1 MTTSDEVKS
10 RLPQKPARR
19 LRRYALPAIVLAVL
33 CAVFFWDALWLPEGY
48 ALGGNDLTNMF
59 IPWLRFAK
67 TSIQR
72 GRLPL
77 WNPTLFSGTPFVANP
92 QPGLF
97 YPPTWLA
104 LLMSPTRALA
114 LSLVFHVW
122 LAGVGMYI
130 WLRSETASGSGAFLG
145 AVVFAF
151 SGYTFARIQAGHV
164 GLFNTGA
171 WLPLILWMGKRAIE
185 WRAIE
190 WRASER
196 RSWRWAI
203 LGGAP
208 VGMAFLAGHTATF
221 IYAGLALAL
230 YLTFC
235 AWRAAPD
242 LRATLKI
249 LLPVLLLMTVI
260 GLGLGAV
267 QLLPLAELTLHS
279 NRQTVDYAFAA
290 RFSWPP
296 GYVLTL
302 LIPNFFGEPTRTGY
316 WGDGVYDEVIFY
328 VGLLPL
334 LLAVLGAQTRH
345 RLTQFLVAL
354 GLGALLL
361 ALGQYGILHPLFYR
375 FVPLFRIMRAPGRAG
390 FLFTLAAAALAG
402 LTLTA
407 LHTPDERAR
416 LLGPLKWT
424 WVWPVTGAALLLA
437 MAGFAAFAWGRES
450 NPAAGRLWHTAN
462 QIVLFVLLLIPAT
475 AWMRHAGSP
484 GKPLLAGAAIALAL
498 LDLWTFGGSIA
509 TVKSGP
515 ENAYWRIV
523 AHAIPDPETARVL
536 PWDLGDFDQNGGM
549 PYGLRSITGY
559 DPLMLERYQTFIH
572 SRHNPTARTFDLLN
586 AGYLVT
592 TAQQAFPD
600 TPDSPHLLY
609 EESGVWIYE
618 RPSALPRAWV
628 TTQMEVLDDA
638 RILAR
643 IHEADFDPRTTALV
657 STPTL
662 CASSGDPGQ
671 AEVIRDDGNRIT
683 ARVQGGGG
691 LLVFS
696 EVDYPGWRAFVDGD
710 AVPLLRANYV
720 LRALCTPAGEHEVTL
735 VYDPPLVKIGAVV
748 SGLTLLFLTGVAILT
763 GRQSGREA
771 PALRD
776 NGHPRQSPAN
786 APSPNETTPPA
797 ADSCRAASPEAG

>member
-1 MTTSDEVKS
+1 MTTNDEAQS
-10 RLPQKPARR
+10 RFPLNPARR
-19 LRRYALPAIVLAVL
+19 LRRYALPALALAGL
-33 CAVFFWDALWLPEGY
+33 CAAFFWDALWLPEGY

-59 IPWLRFAK
+59 VPWLHFVK
-67 TSIQR
+67 TSIQQ

-122 LAGVGMYI
+122 LAGMGMYV
-130 WLRSETASGSGAFLG
+130 WLRSEAASEAGAFLG

-151 SGYTFARIQAGHV
+151 SGYTFTRIQAGHV

-171 WLPLILWMGKRAIE
+171 WLPLILWVGKHAL
-185 WRAIE
+185 
-190 WRASER
+190 ER
-196 RSWRWAI
+196 RSWRRAI
-203 LGGAP
+203 LGGVP

-221 IYAGLALAL
+221 IYVGLALAL

-235 AWRAAPD
+235 AWRSALD
-242 LRATLKI
+242 LRAMLKI
-249 LLPVLLLMTVI
+249 LLPTLILMTVV

-279 NRQTVDYAFAA
+279 NRQSVDYAFAA

-296 GYVLTL
+296 GYMLTL
-302 LIPNFFGEPTRTGY
+302 LIPNFFGESTRTGY
-316 WGDGVYDEVIFY
+316 WGDGVYEEVIFY

-334 LLAVLGAQTRH
+334 LLAALGARTRH
-345 RLTQFLVAL
+345 RLTPFLVAL

-361 ALGQYGILHPLFYR
+361 ALGQYGVLHPLFYR
-375 FVPLFRIMRAPGRAG
+375 FVPLFRMMRAPARAG

-416 LLGPLKWT
+416 LLGPLKWG
-424 WVWPVTGAALLLA
+424 WVWPVAGGALLLA

-462 QIVLFVLLLIPAT
+462 QIVLFALLLLPVT
-475 AWMRHAGSP
+475 AWLRHAATP
-484 GKPLLAGAAIALAL
+484 GKSLLAGAAIALAL
-498 LDLWTFGGSIA
+498 LDLWTFGGSIV
-509 TVKSGP
+509 TVKSAP

-523 AHAIPDPETARVL
+523 AQAIPNRQAARVL
-536 PWDLGDFDQNGGM
+536 PWNLGDFDQNGGM

-559 DPLMLERYQTFIH
+559 DPLMLARYQTFIH
-572 SRHNPTARTFDLLN
+572 SRNDPTARTFDLLN

-600 TPDSPHLLY
+600 TPESPRLLH

-628 TTQMEVLDDA
+628 TTQTEVLDDA
-638 RILAR
+638 RILTR

-657 STPTL
+657 ETPTP
-662 CASSGDPGQ
+662 CASNGEPGQ
-671 AEVIRDDGNRIT
+671 AEVIRDDGNRLE

-696 EVDYPGWRAFVDGD
+696 EVDYPGWRAFVDGN
-710 AVPLLRANYV
+710 AVPLLRADYV
-720 LRALCTPAGEHEVTL
+720 LRALCVPAGDHEVTL
-735 VYDPPLVKIGAVV
+735 VYDPPLLKIGALI
-748 SGLTLLFLTGVAILT
+748 SGLTVLLLAGLALA
-763 GRQSGREA
+763 EA
-771 PALRD
+771 NKSPVRRT
-776 NGHPRQSPAN
+776 PRQN
-786 APSPNETTPPA
+786 
-797 ADSCRAASPEAG
+797 R

>member
-1 MTTSDEVKS
+1 MTTSDKTES
-10 RLPQKPARR
+10 RLSPKPARWF
-19 LRRYALPAIVLAVL
+19 RRYALPAALLALL
-33 CAVFFWDALWLPEGY
+33 CAAFFWDALWLPEGY

-59 IPWLRFAK
+59 VPWLHFVK
-67 TSIQR
+67 TSIQQ

-92 QPGLF
+92 QPALF

-104 LLMSPTRALA
+104 LLLSPARALA

-122 LAGVGMYI
+122 LAGVGMVV
-130 WLRSETASGSGAFLG
+130 WMRSEAASETGAFLG

-151 SGYTFARIQAGHV
+151 SGYTFTRIQAGHV

-171 WLPLILWMGKRAIE
+171 WLPLILWMGKRAIG
-185 WRAIE
+185 
-190 WRASER
+190 R

-203 LGGAP
+203 LGGLP

-221 IYAGLALAL
+221 IYVGLTLAL
-230 YLTFC
+230 YLAFC

-242 LRATLKI
+242 LRTILKI
-249 LLPVLLLMTVI
+249 LLPPLALMTVV
-260 GLGLGAV
+260 GLGLGAI

-302 LIPNFFGEPTRTGY
+302 LIPNFFGEPARTGY

-334 LLAVLGAQTRH
+334 LLAALGARTRH
-345 RLTQFLVAL
+345 RLTPFLVAL

-361 ALGQYGILHPLFYR
+361 ALGQYGVLHPLFYR
-375 FVPLFRIMRAPGRAG
+375 FVPLFSMMRAPARAG

-402 LTLTA
+402 LALTA
-407 LHTPDERAR
+407 LNAAEERAR
-416 LLGPLKWT
+416 LLGPLKWS
-424 WVWPVTGAALLLA
+424 WVWPVTGAAVLLA
-437 MAGFAAFAWGRES
+437 MVGFAAFAWGREA

-475 AWMRHAGSP
+475 AWLRQAVAP
-484 GKPLLAGAAIALAL
+484 GKRLLAGAAIVLAL
-498 LDLWTFGGSIA
+498 VDLWTFGGSIV
-509 TVKSGP
+509 TVKSAP

-523 AHAIPDPETARVL
+523 AHAIPDPQAARVL
-536 PWDLGDFDQNGGM
+536 PWELGDFDQNGGM

-559 DPLMLERYQTFIH
+559 DPLMLERYQAFIH
-572 SRHNPTARTFDLLN
+572 SRNDPTARTFDLLN

-592 TAQQAFPD
+592 TAPQAFPD
-600 TPDSPHLLY
+600 TPESPRLLH

-618 RPSALPRAWV
+618 RPTALPRAWV
-628 TTQMEVLDDA
+628 TTQTEVLDDA

-643 IHEADFDPRTTALV
+643 IHAADFDPRTTALMA
-657 STPTL
+657 TPTT
-662 CASSGDPGQ
+662 CASTGEPGQ
-671 AEVIRDDGNRIT
+671 ADVIGDTGNRIE

-691 LLVFS
+691 MLIFS
-696 EVDYPGWRAFVDGD
+696 EVDYPGWRAFVDGN
-710 AVPLLRANYV
+710 AVPLIRADYV
-720 LRALCTPAGEHEVTL
+720 LRALCVPAGDHEVTL
-735 VYDPPLVKIGAVV
+735 VYDPPLLKIGAGIT
-748 SGLTLLFLTGVAILT
+748 GLTLLLLIGAII
-763 GRQSGREA
+763 
-771 PALRD
+771 ALR
-776 NGHPRQSPAN
+776 RK
-786 APSPNETTPPA
+786 
-797 ADSCRAASPEAG
+797 

>member
-1 MTTSDEVKS
+1 MTTNDKAESG
-10 RLPQKPARR
+10 LPLKPARR
-19 LRRYALPAIVLAVL
+19 LWRYGLPAVLLALL
-33 CAVFFWDALWLPEGY
+33 CAAFFWDALWLPEGY

-59 IPWLRFAK
+59 VPWLRFAK
-67 TSIQR
+67 TSIQQ

-97 YPPTWLA
+97 YPITWLA
-104 LLMSPTRALA
+104 LIMSPARALA

-122 LAGVGMYI
+122 LAGVGMYV
-130 WLRSETASGSGAFLG
+130 WLRSEAASEAGAFLG

-151 SGYTFARIQAGHV
+151 SGYTFTRIQAGHV

-171 WLPLILWMGKRAIE
+171 WLPLILWMGKRAID
-185 WRAIE
+185 
-190 WRASER
+190 R

-203 LGGAP
+203 LGGLP

-221 IYAGLALAL
+221 IYVGLTLAF
-230 YLTFC
+230 YMAFC
-235 AWRAAPD
+235 VWRAAPD
-242 LRATLKI
+242 LRIMLKI
-249 LLPVLLLMTVI
+249 LLPPLVLMAIV

-334 LLAVLGAQTRH
+334 LLAVLGARTRH
-345 RLTQFLVAL
+345 RLTPFLVAL
-354 GLGALLL
+354 GLGSLLL
-361 ALGQYGILHPLFYR
+361 ALGQYGVLHPLFYR
-375 FVPLFRIMRAPGRAG
+375 FVPLFRIMRAPARAG

-407 LHTPDERAR
+407 LHAAEERTR
-416 LLGPLKWT
+416 LLSPLKWS

-437 MAGFAAFAWGRES
+437 IAGFAAFAWGRES

-462 QIVLFVLLLIPAT
+462 QIVLFALFLIPAT
-475 AWMRHAGSP
+475 TWLRHAGSP

-498 LDLWTFGGSIA
+498 LDLWTFGGSIVG
-509 TVKSGP
+509 VKSAP

-523 AHAIPDPETARVL
+523 AQTVTNPQAARVL

-572 SRHNPTARTFDLLN
+572 SRNDPTARTYDLLN

-600 TPDSPHLLY
+600 TPESPRLLH

-618 RPSALPRAWV
+618 RPTALPRAWV
-628 TTQMEVLDDA
+628 TTQTEVLDDA
-638 RILAR
+638 RTLTR

-657 STPTL
+657 ETPTE
-662 CASSGDPGQ
+662 CASNSEPGQ
-671 AEVIRDDGNRIT
+671 AEVIRDTGNRIE

-691 LLVFS
+691 LLIFS
-696 EVDYPGWRAFVDGD
+696 EVDYPGWRALVDGN
-710 AVPLLRANYV
+710 AVPLIRADYLLRAICV
-720 LRALCTPAGEHEVTL
+720 PEGDHEVTL
-735 VYDPPLVKIGAVV
+735 IYDPPLLKLGAIIT
-748 SGLTLLFLTGVAILT
+748 GLTLLLLIGTAI
-763 GRQSGREA
+763 S
-771 PALRD
+771 LRYD
-776 NGHPRQSPAN
+776 K
-786 APSPNETTPPA
+786 
-797 ADSCRAASPEAG
+797 ASKSA

>member
-1 MTTSDEVKS
+1 MTTNDDAKS
-10 RLPQKPARR
+10 RLAPQTARR
-19 LRRYALPAIVLAVL
+19 LRRYGLPAALLAVL
-33 CAVFFWDALWLPEGY
+33 CAAFFWDALWLPEGY

-59 IPWLRFAK
+59 VPWLRFAV
-67 TSIQR
+67 TTVQQ

-77 WNPTLFSGTPFVANP
+77 WNPTLFSGTPFVSNP

-97 YPPTWLA
+97 YPLTWLT
-104 LLMSPTRALA
+104 LVMSPTRALA

-130 WLRSETASGSGAFLG
+130 WLRSEATSEAGAFLG

-151 SGYTFARIQAGHV
+151 SGYTFTRIQAGHV
-164 GLFNTGA
+164 GLFATGA
-171 WLPLILWMGKRAIE
+171 WLPLILWIGKRAIE
-185 WRAIE
+185 WRAG
-190 WRASER
+190 ER

-208 VGMAFLAGHTATF
+208 VAMAFLAGHTATF
-221 IYAGLALAL
+221 IYVGLALAL

-235 AWRAAPD
+235 AWRAAPN
-242 LRATLKI
+242 LRAMLKI
-249 LLPVLLLMTVI
+249 LLPTLLLITIV

-267 QLLPLAELTLHS
+267 QLLPMAELTLHS
-279 NRQTVDYAFAA
+279 NRQNMDYAFAA

-334 LLAVLGAQTRH
+334 LLAVLGARTRH
-345 RLTQFLVAL
+345 RLTPFLVAL

-361 ALGQYGILHPLFYR
+361 ALGQHGVLHSLFYR
-375 FVPLFRIMRAPGRAG
+375 FMPLFRMMRAPARAG

-407 LHTPDERAR
+407 LQSSEERVR
-416 LLGPLKWT
+416 LLGPLKWS

-462 QIVLFVLLLIPAT
+462 QIVLFVLFLIPAT
-475 AWMRHAGSP
+475 AWMRHAGSS
-484 GKPLLAGAAIALAL
+484 GKSLLVGAAIALAL

-509 TVKSGP
+509 TVKSAP

-523 AHAIPDPETARVL
+523 AQAIPDPQAARVL
-536 PWDLGDFDQNGGM
+536 PWGLGDFDQNGGM

-572 SRHNPTARTFDLLN
+572 SRNDPMARTYDLLN

-600 TPDSPHLLY
+600 TPGSPRLLH

-618 RPSALPRAWV
+618 RPTALPRVWV
-628 TTQMEVLDDA
+628 TAQTEVLDDA
-638 RILAR
+638 HTLAR

-657 STPTL
+657 SAPTT
-662 CASSGDPGQ
+662 CASNGETGQ
-671 AEVIRDDGNRIT
+671 AEVIHDNGNRIE

-696 EVDYPGWRAFVDGD
+696 EVDYPGWRAFVDGN
-710 AVPLLRANYV
+710 AVPLLRADYV
-720 LRALCTPAGEHEVTL
+720 LRALCVSAGDHEVTL
-735 VYDPPLVKIGAVV
+735 VYDPPLLKIGALI
-748 SGLTLLFLTGVAILT
+748 SGLTLLFLIGTAILL
-763 GRQSGREA
+763 GRQSGRGA

-776 NGHPRQSPAN
+776 NGRPRQSPAT
-786 APSPNETTPPA
+786 APSPDETTPPA
-797 ADSCRAASPEAG
+797 TDNCQAACPEAG

>member
-1 MTTSDEVKS
+1 MTKSDTAKARFSLNPV
-10 RLPQKPARR
+10 RR

-33 CAVFFWDALWLPEGY
+33 CAAFFWDALWLPEGY

-59 IPWLRFAK
+59 VPWLRFAV
-67 TSIQR
+67 TTVQQ

-104 LLMSPTRALA
+104 LLMTPTRALV

-122 LAGVGMYI
+122 LASMGMYI
-130 WLRSETASGSGAFLG
+130 WLRSEAASEAGAFLG

-151 SGYTFARIQAGHV
+151 SGYTFTRIQAGHV

-171 WLPLILWMGKRAIE
+171 WLPLILWMGKRTV
-185 WRAIE
+185 
-190 WRASER
+190 ER

-221 IYAGLALAL
+221 IYVGLALAL

-235 AWRAAPD
+235 AWRSALD
-242 LRATLKI
+242 LRAMLKI
-249 LLPVLLLMTVI
+249 LLPPLALMTVT
-260 GLGLGAV
+260 GLALGAV

-279 NRQTVDYAFAA
+279 NRQSVDYAFAA

-334 LLAVLGAQTRH
+334 LLAVLGARTRH
-345 RLTQFLVAL
+345 RLTPFLVAL

-361 ALGQYGILHPLFYR
+361 ALGQYGVLHPLFYR
-375 FVPLFRIMRAPGRAG
+375 FVPLFRIMRAPARAG

-407 LHTPDERAR
+407 LHTPDERVR
-416 LLGPLKWT
+416 LLSPLKWS

-437 MAGFAAFAWGRES
+437 MMGFVAFAWGRES

-462 QIVLFVLLLIPAT
+462 QIVLFALLFVPAT
-475 AWMRHAGSP
+475 AWLRHAGSP
-484 GKPLLAGAAIALAL
+484 GKPLLVGAAIALAL

-509 TVKSGP
+509 TVKSAP

-523 AHAIPDPETARVL
+523 AQAIPDPQATRVL
-536 PWDLGDFDQNGGM
+536 PWGLGDFDQNGGM

-559 DPLMLERYQTFIH
+559 DPLMLARYQSFIH
-572 SRHNPTARTFDLLN
+572 SRNDPTARTFDLLT

-592 TAQQAFPD
+592 SAQQAFPD
-600 TPDSPHLLY
+600 TPESPRLLH

-618 RPSALPRAWV
+618 RPTALPRAWV
-628 TTQMEVLDDA
+628 TAQTEVLDDA
-638 RILAR
+638 RILTR

-657 STPTL
+657 STPTA
-662 CASSGDPGQ
+662 CASSGEPGQ
-671 AEVIRDDGNRIT
+671 ATILRDDGNRIQ

-696 EVDYPGWRAFVDGD
+696 EIDYPGWRVFVDGNT
-710 AVPLLRANYV
+710 VPLLRADYV
-720 LRALCTPAGEHEVTL
+720 LRALCVPAGEHEVTL
-735 VYDPPLVKIGAVV
+735 VYDPPLLKVGALI
-748 SGLTLLFLTGVAILT
+748 SGLTLLLLTGLALA
-763 GRQSGREA
+763 EA
-771 PALRD
+771 NKSLVRRT
-776 NGHPRQSPAN
+776 PRQ
-786 APSPNETTPPA
+786 
-797 ADSCRAASPEAG
+797 DR

>member
-1 MTTSDEVKS
+1 MTKSDKAKS
-10 RLPQKPARR
+10 RFPLNPARR
-19 LRRYALPAIVLAVL
+19 LRRYALPALALAGL
-33 CAVFFWDALWLPEGY
+33 CAAFFWDALWLPEGY

-59 IPWLRFAK
+59 VPWLHFVK
-67 TSIQR
+67 TSIQQ

-92 QPGLF
+92 QPALF
-97 YPPTWLA
+97 YLPTWLA

-122 LAGVGMYI
+122 LAGIGMYI
-130 WLRSETASGSGAFLG
+130 WLRSEAASEAGAFLG

-151 SGYTFARIQAGHV
+151 SGYTFTRIQAGHV

-171 WLPLILWMGKRAIE
+171 WLPLILWVGKRAL
-185 WRAIE
+185 
-190 WRASER
+190 ER

-221 IYAGLALAL
+221 IYVGLALAL

-235 AWRAAPD
+235 AWRSALD
-242 LRATLKI
+242 LRAMLKI
-249 LLPVLLLMTVI
+249 LLPTLILMTVV

-279 NRQTVDYAFAA
+279 NRQSVDYAFAA

-296 GYVLTL
+296 GYMLTL
-302 LIPNFFGEPTRTGY
+302 LIPNFFGESTRTGY
-316 WGDGVYDEVIFY
+316 WGDGVYEEVIFY

-334 LLAVLGAQTRH
+334 LLAALGARTRH
-345 RLTQFLVAL
+345 RLTPFLVAL

-361 ALGQYGILHPLFYR
+361 ALGQYGVLHPLFYR
-375 FVPLFRIMRAPGRAG
+375 FVPLFRIMRAPARAG

-416 LLGPLKWT
+416 LLGPLKWG
-424 WVWPVTGAALLLA
+424 WVWPVVGGALLLA

-462 QIVLFVLLLIPAT
+462 QIVLFMLLLVPAT
-475 AWMRHAGSP
+475 AWLRHAATP
-484 GKPLLAGAAIALAL
+484 GKSLLVGAAIALAL
-498 LDLWTFGGSIA
+498 LDLWTFGGSIV
-509 TVKSGP
+509 TVKSAP

-523 AHAIPDPETARVL
+523 AQAIPDRQAARVL
-536 PWDLGDFDQNGGM
+536 PWNLGDFDQNGGM

-559 DPLMLERYQTFIH
+559 DPLMLARYQTFIH
-572 SRHNPTARTFDLLN
+572 SRNDPTARTFDLLN

-600 TPDSPHLLY
+600 TPESPRLLH

-628 TTQMEVLDDA
+628 TTQTEVLDDA
-638 RILAR
+638 RILTR

-657 STPTL
+657 ETPTP
-662 CASSGDPGQ
+662 CASNGEPGQ
-671 AEVIRDDGNRIT
+671 AEVIRDDGNRLE

-691 LLVFS
+691 LLLFS
-696 EVDYPGWRAFVDGD
+696 EVDYPGWRAFVDGN
-710 AVPLLRANYV
+710 AVPLLRADYV
-720 LRALCTPAGEHEVTL
+720 LRALCVPAGDHEVTL
-735 VYDPPLVKIGAVV
+735 VYDPPLLKIGALI
-748 SGLTLLFLTGVAILT
+748 SGLTMLLLTGLT
-763 GRQSGREA
+763 LAEA
-771 PALRD
+771 HKSRIRRT
-776 NGHPRQSPAN
+776 PRQ
-786 APSPNETTPPA
+786 
-797 ADSCRAASPEAG
+797 DR

>member
-1 MTTSDEVKS
+1 MTTNDKTKS
-10 RLPQKPARR
+10 RLPINPARR
-19 LRRYALPAIVLAVL
+19 FRQYALPAVLLALL
-33 CAVFFWDALWLPEGY
+33 CAAFFWDALWLPDGY

-59 IPWLRFAK
+59 VPWLRFAK
-67 TSIQR
+67 TSTQQ

-77 WNPTLFSGTPFVANP
+77 WTPTLFSGTPFVANP
-92 QPGLF
+92 QPALF

-122 LAGVGMYI
+122 LAAIGMVV
-130 WLRSETASGSGAFLG
+130 WLRSEAASEAGAFLG

-151 SGYTFARIQAGHV
+151 SGYTFTRIQAGHV

-171 WLPLILWMGKRAIE
+171 WLPLILWMGKRAMQH
-185 WRAIE
+185 
-190 WRASER
+190 

-203 LGGAP
+203 LGGLP

-221 IYAGLALAL
+221 IYVGLTLAL
-230 YLTFC
+230 YLAFC

-242 LRATLKI
+242 LRALLKI
-249 LLPVLLLMTVI
+249 LLPTLALMTVV
-260 GLGLGAV
+260 GLGLGAI

-302 LIPNFFGEPTRTGY
+302 LIPNFFGEPARTGY

-334 LLAVLGAQTRH
+334 LLAVLGARTRH
-345 RLTQFLVAL
+345 RLTPFLVAL

-361 ALGQYGILHPLFYR
+361 ALGQYGVLHPLFYR
-375 FVPLFRIMRAPGRAG
+375 FVPLFRIMRAPARAG

-407 LHTPDERAR
+407 LHADEERAR
-416 LLGPLKWT
+416 LLGPLKWS

-462 QIVLFVLLLIPAT
+462 QIVLFALLLIPAT
-475 AWMRHAGSP
+475 VWLRHAGSP
-484 GKPLLAGAAIALAL
+484 GKRLLAGAAIALAL

-509 TVKSGP
+509 GVKSAP

-523 AHAIPDPETARVL
+523 ARAIPDPEAARVL
-536 PWDLGDFDQNGGM
+536 PWELGDFDQNGGM

-559 DPLMLERYQTFIH
+559 DPLMLARYQTFIH
-572 SRHNPTARTFDLLN
+572 SRRDPTARTFDLLN
-586 AGYLVT
+586 AGYLAT
-592 TAQQAFPD
+592 TSQQAFPD
-600 TPDSPHLLY
+600 APESPRLLH

-618 RPSALPRAWV
+618 RPTALPRAWV
-628 TTQMEVLDDA
+628 TTQTEVLDDA
-638 RILAR
+638 QTLTRLHA
-643 IHEADFDPRTTALV
+643 ADFDPRTTALV
-657 STPTL
+657 ATPVT
-662 CASSGDPGQ
+662 CESNGEPGQ
-671 AEVIRDDGNRIT
+671 AQVIRDTGNRIE
-683 ARVQGGGG
+683 AR
-691 LLVFS
+691 
-696 EVDYPGWRAFVDGD
+696 
-710 AVPLLRANYV
+710 
-720 LRALCTPAGEHEVTL
+720 
-735 VYDPPLVKIGAVV
+735 
-748 SGLTLLFLTGVAILT
+748 
-763 GRQSGREA
+763 
-771 PALRD
+771 
-776 NGHPRQSPAN
+776 
-786 APSPNETTPPA
+786 
-797 ADSCRAASPEAG
+797 CRAAAGCSSSARWIIQAGAHSWMGTQFPCCAPTTCCARSASRPASTRSRSSMIRRCLRPVRSSPA

>member
-1 MTTSDEVKS
+1 MTTSDKAKS
-10 RLPQKPARR
+10 RFLLKPARQ
-19 LRRYALPAIVLAVL
+19 LWRYALPAILLAVL
-33 CAVFFWDALWLPEGY
+33 CAAFFWDALWLPEGY

-59 IPWLRFAK
+59 VPWLRFAV
-67 TSIQR
+67 TTVQQ

-104 LLMSPTRALA
+104 LMMSPTRALA

-122 LAGVGMYI
+122 LAGMGMYV
-130 WLRSETASGSGAFLG
+130 WLRSEAAAEAGAFLG

-151 SGYTFARIQAGHV
+151 SGYTFTRIQAGHV
-164 GLFNTGA
+164 GLFNTGV
-171 WLPLILWMGKRAIE
+171 WLPLILWMGKCAI
-185 WRAIE
+185 
-190 WRASER
+190 ER

-221 IYAGLALAL
+221 IYVGLALAL

-242 LRATLKI
+242 LRAMLKI
-249 LLPVLLLMTVI
+249 LLPALILMAVV
-260 GLGLGAV
+260 GLGLGAA

-302 LIPNFFGEPTRTGY
+302 LIPNFFGEPARTGY

-334 LLAVLGAQTRH
+334 LLAVLGARTRH
-345 RLTQFLVAL
+345 RLTPFLVAL

-361 ALGQYGILHPLFYR
+361 ALGQYGALHPLFYR
-375 FVPLFRIMRAPGRAG
+375 FMPLFRIMRAPARAG

-407 LHTPDERAR
+407 LHAAEERDR

-462 QIVLFVLLLIPAT
+462 QIALFVLFLVPTT

-484 GKPLLAGAAIALAL
+484 GKQGLAGAAIALAL

-509 TVKSGP
+509 GVKSAP

-523 AHAIPDPETARVL
+523 AQAVPDRQAARVL
-536 PWDLGDFDQNGGM
+536 PWGLGDFDQNAGM

-572 SRHNPTARTFDLLN
+572 SRNDPTARTYDLLN

-592 TAQQAFPD
+592 TAQQAFTD
-600 TPDSPHLLY
+600 TPDSPRLLH
-609 EESGVWIYE
+609 EDSGVWIYE
-618 RPSALPRAWV
+618 RPAALPRAWV
-628 TTQMEVLDDA
+628 TTRTEVLDDA
-638 RILAR
+638 RILTR

-657 STPTL
+657 STPAT
-662 CASSGDPGQ
+662 CASTGEPGQ
-671 AEVIRDDGNRIT
+671 AEIIRDNGSRIE

-696 EVDYPGWRAFVDGD
+696 EVDYPGWRAFVDGN
-710 AVPLLRANYV
+710 AVSLLRANYV
-720 LRALCTPAGEHEVTL
+720 LRALCVPAGDHEVTL
-735 VYDPPLVKIGAVV
+735 IYDPPLLKAGALI
-748 SGLTLLFLTGVAILT
+748 SGLTLLLLLLTGLT
-763 GRQSGREA
+763 LVKASSSRVRPGPGQ
-771 PALRD
+771 
-776 NGHPRQSPAN
+776 
-786 APSPNETTPPA
+786 
-797 ADSCRAASPEAG
+797 DS